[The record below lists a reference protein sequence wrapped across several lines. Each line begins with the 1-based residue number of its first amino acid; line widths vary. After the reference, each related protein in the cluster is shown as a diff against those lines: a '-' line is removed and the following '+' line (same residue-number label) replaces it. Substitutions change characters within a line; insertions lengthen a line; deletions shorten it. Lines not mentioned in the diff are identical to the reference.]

1 VRVTLDSSVLAAAYV
16 ARAGVCA
23 ELLEDI
29 LRRHELV
36 LSTHILDEVRR
47 KLTLKF
53 LFPPRLVD
61 QVLQSLTSVAR
72 LVEPAALPV
81 DACRDPSDI
90 PVLGT
95 AVAGDADFL
104 VSVDNDLLD
113 LRRYGTV
120 DIIQPGA
127 FWTRVTC

>member
-1 VRVTLDSSVLAAAYV
+1 MRVTLDSSVLIAAYV

-29 LRRHELV
+29 LRRHELI
-36 LSTHILDEVRR
+36 LSTHILEEMHR
-47 KLTLKF
+47 KLSQKL
-53 LFPPRLVD
+53 LFPPRLLEA
-61 QVLQSLTSVAR
+61 VLSSLSSSAT
-72 LVEPAALPV
+72 LVTPADLLV

-120 DIIQPGA
+120 DIIRPGE
-127 FWTRVTC
+127 FWNRVTR